1 MYQSEWLSCRK
12 ETRMLTVKNPTAM
25 VVNWRL
31 VGADALSED
40 LTCHETEGCVQPYAT
55 ASISMTFQPVR
66 PVMLLKKFVKI
77 EASLISVE
85 YIGIVSK

>member
-1 MYQSEWLSCRK
+1 
-12 ETRMLTVKNPTAM
+12 MLTVKNPTAM